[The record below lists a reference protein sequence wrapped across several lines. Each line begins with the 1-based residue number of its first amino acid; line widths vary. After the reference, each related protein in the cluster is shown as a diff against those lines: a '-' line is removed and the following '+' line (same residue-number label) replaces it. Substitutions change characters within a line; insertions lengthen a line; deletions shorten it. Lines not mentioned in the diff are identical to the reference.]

1 VGILGIPRELFA
13 IRPWPAVGR
22 GPRPELAG
30 VARLAGR
37 VLSAA
42 VAAARGEGAP
52 AHRALASHLG
62 PQAAGW
68 PVATA
73 SWPAFDQVNV
83 QAGLDAWL
91 AGPGLRHELLG
102 LTGVRRGS
110 LDLADLTTS
119 EPPRWPAS
127 VPGVGSATTVARPA
141 GPGGI
146 TRACVI
152 CGVYLVTRPDGQ
164 RYAVLLRGPSVD
176 DPHGCVRVQVT
187 AADKASAG
195 QVLDQIRALAVRHNV
210 YRGQVISFGAGGR
223 GLAGAGAA
231 AFLDRPQPDRA
242 TVILPPDLLEGIER
256 QVLGIA
262 RHSDELRV
270 SGQHL
275 KRGVLLHGPP
285 GTGKTHTVRY
295 LIGRL
300 PDVTAIV
307 ISGAALRFAG
317 EACAIAAALQPSI
330 VVVEDIELGAGP
342 DGPHTPL
349 DPLLQLLGE
358 MEGLSDDSDVTF
370 LLTTNRAALLQEALA
385 ARPGQ
390 VNHTARL
397 PLPDALA
404 RRRLL
409 RLYQGRLRIS
419 RAAAFEVVA
428 RTEGVN
434 ASFIR
439 ELLRRAAVYAADGR
453 AARAA
458 LLAPADG
465 SAANGSAAG
474 RANGSASGQPGG
486 PAPDPAAPLRVSA
499 RHLNL
504 ALDELLDTRHDL
516 TRVLLGS
523 RPIRGADAVIRPVLP
538 HLRPSRLPRAA
549 AAVCQMTALEYFSN
563 APGPAAY
570 EVLWTA
576 LHGQRWMDTTAAAMD
591 RALAVHRTL
600 AERSQ
605 HRHFPLPDLI
615 IAATAEEHGATVL
628 HYDAGYDRIAAVTGQ
643 PVEWVAPRGSL

>member
-1 VGILGIPRELFA
+1 
-13 IRPWPAVGR
+13 
-22 GPRPELAG
+22 

-37 VLSAA
+37 VLSVA
-42 VAAARGEGAP
+42 VAAARGDDAP
-52 AHRALASHLG
+52 VRRALAAHLG

-68 PVATA
+68 PVATT

-102 LTGVRRGS
+102 LTGVRRGP
-110 LDLADLTTS
+110 LDLAELTTG
-119 EPPRWPAS
+119 ELRRGPAG
-127 VPGVGSATTVARPA
+127 VPGIGSVTTAARPA

-146 TRACVI
+146 SRACVI
-152 CGVYLVTRPDGQ
+152 CGVYLVAGQGGQ
-164 RYAVLLRGPSVD
+164 RYAVLLRGPSGD
-176 DPHGCVRVQVT
+176 DPNESVRVQVT
-187 AADKASAG
+187 AADQATAG
-195 QVLDQIRALAVRHNV
+195 QILDQIRALAVRHNV
-210 YRGQVISFGAGGR
+210 YRGQVISFGADVA
-223 GLAGAGAA
+223 GLAGGTAG
-231 AFLDRPQPDRA
+231 FGDRPRLDRA
-242 TVILPPDLLEGIER
+242 TVILPPDLLDGIER

-262 RHSDELRV
+262 RHCDELSA

-307 ISGAALRFAG
+307 ISGAALRFIG
-317 EACAIAAALQPSI
+317 EACAIARTLQPSI
-330 VVVEDIELGAGP
+330 VVVEDIELAAEPRGQ
-342 DGPHTPL
+342 HTPL
-349 DPLLQLLGE
+349 DPLLLRLLGE
-358 MEGLSDDSDVTF
+358 MEGLSDDANVTF
-370 LLTTNRAALLQEALA
+370 LLTTSRSDLLEKALA

-390 VNHTARL
+390 INHTARL
-397 PLPDALA
+397 PLPDAVA

-409 RLYQGRLRIS
+409 RLYQGGLRIS

-439 ELLRRAAVYAADGR
+439 ELLRRAAVHAADGR

-458 LLAPADG
+458 VLAPATG
-465 SAANGSAAG
+465 SAAVLAAAAPAHGSAAAPAHGSAAAPANGSAA
-474 RANGSASGQPGG
+474 GQPGG

-523 RPIRGADAVIRPVLP
+523 RPMRGADAVIRPVPP
-538 HLRPSRLPRAA
+538 HLRPSR
-549 AAVCQMTALEYFSN
+549 
-563 APGPAAY
+563 
-570 EVLWTA
+570 
-576 LHGQRWMDTTAAAMD
+576 
-591 RALAVHRTL
+591 
-600 AERSQ
+600 
-605 HRHFPLPDLI
+605 
-615 IAATAEEHGATVL
+615 
-628 HYDAGYDRIAAVTGQ
+628 
-643 PVEWVAPRGSL
+643 

>member
-1 VGILGIPRELFA
+1 VGL
-13 IRPWPAVGR
+13 
-22 GPRPELAG
+22 GPRPELAD

-37 VLSAA
+37 VLSVAA
-42 VAAARGEGAP
+42 AAARGDDAP
-52 AHRALASHLG
+52 VRRALAAHLG

-68 PVATA
+68 PVVTA

-102 LTGVRRGS
+102 LTGVRRGP
-110 LDLADLTTS
+110 LDLADLTAA
-119 EPPRWPAS
+119 ELPRWPPS
-127 VPGVGSATTVARPA
+127 VPGVGGVTTAARPA

-152 CGVYLVTRPDGQ
+152 CGVYLVAGQ
-164 RYAVLLRGPSVD
+164 AGRRYAVLLRGPADD
-176 DPHGCVRVQVT
+176 DPHEAVRVQVT
-187 AADKASAG
+187 AADQATAG

-210 YRGQVISFGAGGR
+210 YRGQVISFGAGVR
-223 GLAGAGAA
+223 GLASGSAAG
-231 AFLDRPQPDRA
+231 FLDRPRPGRS
-242 TVILPPDLLEGIER
+242 TVILPPDLLDGIER

-262 RHSDELRV
+262 RHCDELSA

-295 LIGRL
+295 LIGQL

-307 ISGAALRFAG
+307 ISGAALRFIG
-317 EACAIAAALQPSI
+317 EACAIARTLQPSI
-330 VVVEDIELGAGP
+330 VVVEDVELAAEP
-342 DGPHTPL
+342 RGPHAPL
-349 DPLLQLLGE
+349 DPLLLRLRGE
-358 MEGLSDDSDVTF
+358 MEALSDDANVTF
-370 LLTTNRAALLQEALA
+370 LLTTNRADLLEEALA

-390 VNHTARL
+390 VDHTARL
-397 PLPDALA
+397 PLPDAVA

-409 RLYQGRLRIS
+409 RLYQGGLRIS
-419 RAAAFEVVA
+419 RASASEVVS

-439 ELLRRAAVYAADGR
+439 ELLRRAAVHAADGR

-458 LLAPADG
+458 VLAPV
-465 SAANGSAAG
+465 NGSAAAPAH
-474 RANGSASGQPGG
+474 RSAGSRLHG

-504 ALDELLDTRHDL
+504 ALDELLDARHDL

-523 RPIRGADAVIRPVLP
+523 RPMRGSDAVIRPVLP
-538 HLRPSRLPRAA
+538 HLRPTR
-549 AAVCQMTALEYFSN
+549 
-563 APGPAAY
+563 
-570 EVLWTA
+570 
-576 LHGQRWMDTTAAAMD
+576 
-591 RALAVHRTL
+591 
-600 AERSQ
+600 
-605 HRHFPLPDLI
+605 
-615 IAATAEEHGATVL
+615 
-628 HYDAGYDRIAAVTGQ
+628 
-643 PVEWVAPRGSL
+643 

>member
-1 VGILGIPRELFA
+1 MGL
-13 IRPWPAVGR
+13 
-22 GPRPELAG
+22 GPRPELAD

-37 VLSAA
+37 VLSVA
-42 VAAARGEGAP
+42 VAAARGDDAP
-52 AHRALASHLG
+52 VRRALATHLG

-68 PVATA
+68 PVVTA

-102 LTGVRRGS
+102 LTGVRCGP
-110 LDLADLTTS
+110 LDLADLTAA
-119 EPPRWPAS
+119 ELPRWPAS
-127 VPGVGSATTVARPA
+127 VPGIGSVTTAARPA

-152 CGVYLVTRPDGQ
+152 CGVYLVAGQAGQ
-164 RYAVLLRGPSVD
+164 RYAVLLRGPAD
-176 DPHGCVRVQVT
+176 DDRREAVRVQVT
-187 AADKASAG
+187 AADQATAG
-195 QVLDQIRALAVRHNV
+195 QILDQIRALAVRHNV
-210 YRGQVISFGAGGR
+210 YRGQVISFDADVR
-223 GLAGAGAA
+223 GLASGSAAG
-231 AFLDRPQPDRA
+231 FLDRPRLDRS
-242 TVILPPDLLEGIER
+242 TVILPPDLLDGIER

-262 RHSDELRV
+262 RHCDELSA

-295 LIGRL
+295 LIGQL

-307 ISGAALRFAG
+307 ISGAALRFIG
-317 EACAIAAALQPSI
+317 EACAIARTLQPSI
-330 VVVEDIELGAGP
+330 VVVEDVELAAEP
-342 DGPHTPL
+342 RGPHAPL
-349 DPLLQLLGE
+349 DPLLLQLLGE
-358 MEGLSDDSDVTF
+358 MEALSDDANVTF
-370 LLTTNRAALLQEALA
+370 LLTTNRADLLEEALA

-397 PLPDALA
+397 PLPDAVA

-409 RLYQGRLRIS
+409 RLYQGGLRIS
-419 RAAAFEVVA
+419 RASASEVVS

-439 ELLRRAAVYAADGR
+439 ELLRRAAVHAAEGR

-458 LLAPADG
+458 VLAPVNG
-465 SAANGSAAG
+465 SAAN
-474 RANGSASGQPGG
+474 QPGG
-486 PAPDPAAPLRVSA
+486 SADRQLNGSAPDPAAPLRVSG

-523 RPIRGADAVIRPVLP
+523 RPVRGADAVIRPVLP
-538 HLRPSRLPRAA
+538 HLRPTR
-549 AAVCQMTALEYFSN
+549 
-563 APGPAAY
+563 
-570 EVLWTA
+570 
-576 LHGQRWMDTTAAAMD
+576 
-591 RALAVHRTL
+591 
-600 AERSQ
+600 
-605 HRHFPLPDLI
+605 
-615 IAATAEEHGATVL
+615 
-628 HYDAGYDRIAAVTGQ
+628 
-643 PVEWVAPRGSL
+643 